1 MICKIYPRHEKK
13 FQYLQINQRDTPIT
27 KWRIKTTWFSK
38 YIQKKLLTKFSV
50 QLWALHKVVIRK
62 KNLNTKAFYDK
73 LIANFVFNGEKM
85 KAFPKIRNM
94 TRMPTHTTFI

>member
-1 MICKIYPRHEKK
+1 MKRSFSICKSISVIHP
-13 FQYLQINQRDTPIT
+13 LQSEELKPHDFLNTFRKSFDKIQCPIMSPAQSCY
-27 KWRIKTTWFSK
+27 KE
-38 YIQKKLLTKFSV
+38 
-50 QLWALHKVVIRK
+50 

-85 KAFPKIRNM
+85 KAFCKIRNM